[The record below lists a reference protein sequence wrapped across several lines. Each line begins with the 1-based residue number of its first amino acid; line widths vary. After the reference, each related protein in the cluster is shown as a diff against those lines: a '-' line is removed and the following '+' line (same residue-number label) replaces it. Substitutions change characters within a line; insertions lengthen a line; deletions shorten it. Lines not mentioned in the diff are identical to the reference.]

1 MRMFYPQDS
10 GGKPLNVPNGALKK
24 LEGSIWEKQLAKNSR
39 PPAKYDVHLQSS
51 SQLSN
56 EETIGSPSR
65 VLEPRWVPIFFSIPR
80 WVSTTRGRG
89 ISRVAPI
96 GTSLGLD
103 VVLPL
108 KSDSRDSWHI
118 RREHNNYDV
127 LDIYIYIYTYII
139 SRWYTCMYMS
149 YMYYLYT
156 WLQFVTRVDMHGQF
170 MIRLGG
176 PSDPPTSE
184 CLPSASCQLLVHIIA
199 FQRSRRN
206 LKEEWEQCCSWN
218 AWNIRIF
225 IWRWCETGHSPI

>member
-127 LDIYIYIYTYII
+127 LDIYIYIHTSYLDDIHVCICHICTIYILGCN
-139 SRWYTCMYMS
+139 SWRELTCTASSWYGLEGHQTHLLRNACPV
-149 YMYYLYT
+149 LLANC
-156 WLQFVTRVDMHGQF
+156 WF
-170 MIRLGG
+170 
-176 PSDPPTSE
+176 TS
-184 CLPSASCQLLVHIIA
+184 
-199 FQRSRRN
+199 
-206 LKEEWEQCCSWN
+206 
-218 AWNIRIF
+218 
-225 IWRWCETGHSPI
+225 